1 MSYRKT
7 LLVASIIAG
16 LCLTGAI
23 HAQDGTLITASP
35 KKSNAKELGMV
46 IVTAIRDSEADSCV
60 ACSGRCDG
68 DRR

>member
-7 LLVASIIAG
+7 LLAASIVAG

-23 HAQDGTLITASP
+23 HAQDSAQITASP

-46 IVTAIRDSEADSCV
+46 TAIRDSESDSRV
-60 ACSGRCDG
+60 ACCGHSDG
-68 DRR
+68 GCQ

>member
-7 LLVASIIAG
+7 LLAASIIAG

-23 HAQDGTLITASP
+23 HAQDSTLITASP

-46 IVTAIRDSEADSCV
+46 TAIRDSEADSRV
-60 ACSGRCDG
+60 ACNGRCDG
-68 DRR
+68 DGR